1 VPETSTLHHV
11 FDEISSNNEIEAPL
25 DQDVDSIN
33 HDLRDYI
40 VSGMR
45 ETNLDS
51 EKNSNEVFRAR
62 HQVYTIITGDSGE
75 GSGDF
80 DSLGNP
86 LVNTGDLT

>member
-1 VPETSTLHHV
+1 MFDDVSSDEESKAPSYPSSQDMDST
-11 FDEISSNNEIEAPL
+11 DIT
-25 DQDVDSIN
+25 N
-33 HDLRDYI
+33 HDLHESFDY
-40 VSGMR
+40 SPM
-45 ETNLDS
+45 EANLDS
-51 EKNSNEVFRAR
+51 EVFTNDVYRAR